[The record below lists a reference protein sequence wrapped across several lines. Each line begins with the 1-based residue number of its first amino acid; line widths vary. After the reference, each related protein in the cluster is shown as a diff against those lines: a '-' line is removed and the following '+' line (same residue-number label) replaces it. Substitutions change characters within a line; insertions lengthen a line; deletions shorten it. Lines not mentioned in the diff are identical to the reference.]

1 MNERKMTMTQ
11 TTTLK
16 TPTVEMTPSLTQSQ
30 REIVSK
36 VKALQNLT
44 AQTGMR
50 TTRSVLDILNKLG
63 AEDLAAVSRVLYPS
77 EN

>member
-1 MNERKMTMTQ
+1 MTQ

-30 REIVSK
+30 REIVAK

-50 TTRSVLDILNKLG
+50 TTRSVLDILNKLN

>member
-1 MNERKMTMTQ
+1 MTMT
-11 TTTLK
+11 TRTSTAPMML
-16 TPTVEMTPSLTQSQ
+16 MPSLTPSQ
-30 REIVSK
+30 QEIVAK
-36 VKALQNLT
+36 VKSLQNLT

-50 TTRSVLDILNKLG
+50 TTRSVLDILNKLN

>member
-1 MNERKMTMTQ
+1 MTM
-11 TTTLK
+11 TLK
-16 TPTVEMTPSLTQSQ
+16 TPTADLTPSLTKSQ
-30 REIVSK
+30 QEIVAK

-63 AEDLAAVSRVLYPS
+63 AEDLAAVSRVLYPERS
-77 EN
+77 